1 MSAASHQTKL
11 TWRSRRYSP
20 FYSAGLSGIAAAL
33 IFLYAAPHLLIEA
46 SAVTF
51 FLTYLAIMALRFP
64 KLTVDRFK
72 SSRERDDAPAYV
84 IILVTI
90 LAVVAAIGALFIAL
104 NRSGNVSLFET
115 ALAFL
120 SVIGGWLTL
129 HTMFATHYAHH
140 YWRRVSLPDGTRVA
154 QGGLSFPET
163 PEPAGLDFLYFSFV
177 IGMTAQTSDVAI
189 TTSAMRRINLS
200 HALTAFFFNTVL
212 VAATVN
218 AAVALAG

>member
-1 MSAASHQTKL
+1 MTSGTPRVKL
-11 TWRSRRYSP
+11 KWRSRRYSP
-20 FYSAGLSGIAAAL
+20 FYGAGLAGLAAVPLFAY
-33 IFLYAAPHLLIEA
+33 FAPNLLIEGA
-46 SAVTF
+46 AVTF
-51 FLTYLAIMALRFP
+51 FLIYLGIMGRRIP
-64 KLTVDRFK
+64 HLTVERYK
-72 SSRERDDAPAYV
+72 NSRERDDAPAYA

-90 LAVVAAIGALFIAL
+90 LAVVAAIGALFNAL
-104 NRSGNVSLFET
+104 NRGSHVSSFEI

-129 HTMFATHYAHH
+129 HTMFASHYAHH
-140 YWRRVSLPDGTRVA
+140 FWRHVTGPDGVRKV

-163 PEPAGLDFLYFSFV
+163 EEPAGLDFLYFSFV

-189 TTSAMRRINLS
+189 TTTAMRRINLS
-200 HALTAFFFNTVL
+200 HSLTAFFFNTVL

>member
-1 MSAASHQTKL
+1 MNVEAHQSKL
-11 TWRSRRYSP
+11 KWRSRRYSP
-20 FYSAGLSGIAAAL
+20 FYSAGLAGAVSVL
-33 IFLYAAPHLLIEA
+33 LFLYLAPHLLIEGA
-46 SAVTF
+46 AVTF
-51 FLTYLAIMALRFP
+51 FVVYLAIMGVRFP
-64 KLTVDRFK
+64 RLTVERYK
-72 SSRERDDAPAYV
+72 SSRERDDAPAYA

-90 LAVVAAIGALFIAL
+90 MAVVVAIGALFSAL
-104 NRSGNVSLFET
+104 NRSNHVSLFEIV
-115 ALAFL
+115 LAFL

-129 HTMFATHYAHH
+129 HTMFAAHYAHH
-140 YWRRVSLPDGTRVA
+140 YWRRVGLPDGSRTI

-163 PEPAGLDFLYFSFV
+163 SEPAGMDFLYFSFV

-189 TTSAMRRINLS
+189 TTSAMRRINLA